1 MGLNGGRLNPP
12 AAESAVAHRKLFSKM
27 PVKNS
32 CSLMRFGYENDC
44 AAVVDYSEVTVR
56 GFDGLTVPH
65 LERWCMGG
73 SGDFRDLAAPPSIS
87 TKVEDTYEQ
96 HLNYAKD
103 VICRNYFDSS
113 KQSQT

>member
-1 MGLNGGRLNPP
+1 
-12 AAESAVAHRKLFSKM
+12 
-27 PVKNS
+27 
-32 CSLMRFGYENDC
+32 MRFGYENDC

-96 HLNYAKD
+96 HLNYAKVSYVEIILIQVNSLKLD
-103 VICRNYFDSS
+103 EHVGKSGSNSLDP
-113 KQSQT
+113 QSCTKVN